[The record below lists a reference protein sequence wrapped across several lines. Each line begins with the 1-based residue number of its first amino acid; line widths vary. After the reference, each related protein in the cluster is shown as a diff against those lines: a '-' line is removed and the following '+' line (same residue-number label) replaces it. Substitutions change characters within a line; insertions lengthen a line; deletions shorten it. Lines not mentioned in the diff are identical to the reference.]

1 MNASNRENLVTCPVT
16 VKTSAT
22 GDNATVVT
30 LGQMQDGKFVAF
42 THDDTNNVVFVG
54 VSEGNA
60 VINRMIGIDY
70 AEVVELFTRAV
81 NNRTRQ
87 RNYFR
92 LYNQMLLNEIS
103 EEDFYATIENDED
116 DYVIE
121 ELETPSKERL
131 LHALKLSKN
140 IKDVNNSEDFSN
152 LFSFDSV
159 ETDKQLA
166 NIKEDACIQ

>member
-1 MNASNRENLVTCPVT
+1 
-16 VKTSAT
+16 
-22 GDNATVVT
+22 
-30 LGQMQDGKFVAF
+30 
-42 THDDTNNVVFVG
+42 
-54 VSEGNA
+54 
-60 VINRMIGIDY
+60 
-70 AEVVELFTRAV
+70 
-81 NNRTRQ
+81 
-87 RNYFR
+87 
-92 LYNQMLLNEIS
+92 MLLNEIS